1 VIQVT
6 FYSDSQSYIRSSAAP
21 PFGVLLNRESTDM
34 PTLTS
39 AKITFQTGD
48 DDKRKESS
56 LDISVRDSSDQIIA
70 KAVDSFGLFD
80 NNTVN
85 GPFDLQVL
93 NQADISTVK
102 PGGSVVL
109 SWTPWSG
116 GLGNTDEWHF
126 SMGLVLAFSDGEHV
140 AIQEDGLRLT
150 AGQPT
155 LSFGL

>member
-1 VIQVT
+1 
-6 FYSDSQSYIRSSAAP
+6 
-21 PFGVLLNRESTDM
+21 M
-34 PTLTS
+34 PALTS

-56 LDISVRDSSDQIIA
+56 LDIAVRDNADNLIA
-70 KAVDSFGLFD
+70 QAVDSYGLFD

-85 GPFDLQVL
+85 GPFDLEVL
-93 NQADISTVK
+93 NPADISTVK
-102 PGGSVVL
+102 DGGSLVL

-126 SMGLVLAFSDGEHV
+126 SLSMILAFSDGEHV
-140 AIQEDGLRLT
+140 AIQENGLRLT

-155 LSFGL
+155 LVFGL

>member
-1 VIQVT
+1 
-6 FYSDSQSYIRSSAAP
+6 
-21 PFGVLLNRESTDM
+21 M

-56 LDISVRDSSDQIIA
+56 LDISVRDNTDEIIA

-85 GPFDLQVL
+85 GPFDLPIL
-93 NQADISTVK
+93 NTVDISRVK
-102 PGGSVVL
+102 PGGSLVL
-109 SWTPWSG
+109 SWTPWAG
-116 GLGNTDEWHF
+116 GIGNTDEWHF
-126 SMGLVLAFSDGEHV
+126 SMGLTLAFSDGQHV

-155 LSFGL
+155 LTFGL